1 MSQTKIE
8 SSEIESDEMKSV
20 KFPKKLLKEINS
32 LGTSYTP
39 VNFSKFIRE
48 AAEEKVKREKKK

>member
-1 MSQTKIE
+1 MSQTKENKTE
-8 SSEIESDEMKSV
+8 SGEMKSV
-20 KFPKKLLKEINS
+20 IFPKKLIKEINS

-48 AAEEKVKREKKK
+48 AAEEKILREKKK